1 MIGLCGEKMSKSK
14 GNLVFVSSLLAAGID
29 PFVIRWS
36 LMGHHYRV
44 DRMWNDETLA
54 EAIVQVERLRKA
66 LALKEVA
73 PTTELIKHVLDSLSN
88 DLDTVSVVKAINEWS
103 DQTLKGSFGG
113 SSEQL
118 KTVLRSLLGL

>member
-1 MIGLCGEKMSKSK
+1 M
-14 GNLVFVSSLLAAGID
+14 
-29 PFVIRWS
+29 
-36 LMGHHYRV
+36 
-44 DRMWNDETLA
+44 
-54 EAIVQVERLRKA
+54 
-66 LALKEVA
+66 ALKEVA

-103 DQTLKGSFGG
+103 VQTLKGSFGG

>member
-1 MIGLCGEKMSKSK
+1 
-14 GNLVFVSSLLAAGID
+14 
-29 PFVIRWS
+29 
-36 LMGHHYRV
+36 MGHHYRV